1 MIRPDHRRPSQLRPL
16 DFTWDV
22 APNALA
28 SILLKC
34 GGTQVIT
41 AVSVEASVPKWK
53 EKQGIPG
60 GWLTAE
66 YSMLPYSTDE
76 RKPRDIT
83 KGKLD
88 GRSQEIQRL
97 IGRSLRAAIDLE
109 KMGPRSLWVDCDVLA
124 ADGGTR
130 TTAITGAF
138 LALKLACSRLRATKA
153 LDSDPILSPVAATSV
168 GLYQGVP
175 ILDLCYLEDRDASV
189 DMNVV
194 MNARGE
200 FIELQASGEE
210 ATFSPAD
217 LERLLRLARSG
228 IKKLFH
234 FQQRAWKERPQT

>member
-1 MIRPDHRRPSQLRPL
+1 MARPDGRRADRLRPL
-16 DFTWDV
+16 SFTWDV

-28 SILLKC
+28 SILIKC
-34 GGTQVIT
+34 GATQVIA
-41 AVSVEASVPKWK
+41 AVSTENTIPKWK

-66 YSMLPYSTDE
+66 YSMLPYSTSD

-109 KMGPRSLWVDCDVLA
+109 RLGPRSLWIDCDVLA

-130 TTAITGAF
+130 TTAITGAY
-138 LALKLACSRLRATKA
+138 LALQLACLRLRQRGDLTA
-153 LDSDPILSPVAATSV
+153 DPLLSPVAATSV
-168 GLYQGVP
+168 GLYQGTP
-175 ILDLCYLEDRDASV
+175 ILDLCYLEDRDATV

-194 MNARGE
+194 MNGAGQ

-210 ATFSPAD
+210 ATFSLAD
-217 LERLLRLARSG
+217 LEKLLALARLG
-228 IKKLFH
+228 INQLLA
-234 FQQRAWKERPQT
+234 FQRKAWRARPR